1 MSEKYVAEKV
11 GIIDNL
17 GEREAICVTD
27 TVHTVSFEVKDEIVA
42 LRLCELLNNQQ
53 DELDIYKEVI
63 LTMVGLLVEKGLIF
77 AGVNDE

>member
-63 LTMVGLLVEKGLIF
+63 LTMVGLLAEKGLIF
-77 AGVNDE
+77 AGVKDE